1 MAFCVN
7 ILPFLR
13 SDDRI
18 ESRDGR
24 FYEAHILLWALTVTV
39 EILLRLFFFVSSRKS
54 TGSLDPVKLG
64 GGGGGGG
71 SAGNNRGGGP
81 TPGKETKLL
90 VLCVIISTT
99 TFTINRY
106 STDNYLFPVPT
117 HLAL

>member
-1 MAFCVN
+1 MTVDFMKRIFCSG
-7 ILPFLR
+7 PFN
-13 SDDRI
+13 
-18 ESRDGR
+18 
-24 FYEAHILLWALTVTV
+24 VTV
-39 EILLRLFFFVSSRKS
+39 EILLSPFFVSSRKS

-64 GGGGGGG
+64 GSGGGGG

-90 VLCVIISTT
+90 VLCVIITT

>member
-1 MAFCVN
+1 MKRIFCSGP
-7 ILPFLR
+7 LPLPWIFCLA
-13 SDDRI
+13 
-18 ESRDGR
+18 
-24 FYEAHILLWALTVTV
+24 Y
-39 EILLRLFFFVSSRKS
+39 FFVSSRKS

-64 GGGGGGG
+64 GGGGGGS

-90 VLCVIISTT
+90 VLCVIFTT

-106 STDNYLFPVPT
+106 STDNDLFPVPT